1 MLFGL
6 GGVVIAASFFSAE
19 IAIYGVLIAGA
30 VDGLV
35 KGVSAGAMGL
45 LYKDVTLWILIL
57 VWAFRGLNTGR
68 LNSLRHPVILPL
80 VLFGLYCGA
89 ELFNCTTLQ
98 LTVGLAGLRSWLIW
112 LPLVLIAYDLFTERT
127 QIERL
132 IMFILLVTVP
142 SSLYGAYQY
151 NRGYGHL
158 KELSPTFA
166 YTDRF
171 TSGQTVRAMST
182 FVHPS
187 TFGASM
193 ALAALLLIGGV
204 SFSRSGTL
212 WKLMLLGGAGVC
224 IIGMIASGS
233 RTALVAIIPAGLMM
247 MLFRRSGRAFA
258 LVALVALM
266 GILAISHVF
275 RTPSQL
281 RYSKVPVSRQEIY
294 ARIAH
299 PFEAGFANAMAHP
312 LGVGIATGIGL
323 GRGAQLMGGEETE
336 VSTETQAW
344 VEGEYGRA
352 LKELGIPGFIIYIS
366 LLFSCLRWSF
376 HSYRRIVSPSYRSL
390 AAALFAVMAAGLFMQ
405 TSGSTLYQAPTGPI
419 FWICT
424 GILMKLYLI
433 EAAER
438 RSAEAWAS
446 AHGGPVEEETTV
458 GTSASD
464 ALR

>member
-1 MLFGL
+1 
-6 GGVVIAASFFSAE
+6 
-19 IAIYGVLIAGA
+19 
-30 VDGLV
+30 
-35 KGVSAGAMGL
+35 
-45 LYKDVTLWILIL
+45 
-57 VWAFRGLNTGR
+57 
-68 LNSLRHPVILPL
+68 
-80 VLFGLYCGA
+80 
-89 ELFNCTTLQ
+89 
-98 LTVGLAGLRSWLIW
+98 
-112 LPLVLIAYDLFTERT
+112 
-127 QIERL
+127 
-132 IMFILLVTVP
+132 
-142 SSLYGAYQY
+142 
-151 NRGYGHL
+151 
-158 KELSPTFA
+158 
-166 YTDRF
+166 
-171 TSGQTVRAMST
+171 
-182 FVHPS
+182 
-187 TFGASM
+187 M

-405 TSGSTLYQAPTGPI
+405 TSGSALYQAPTGPI

-446 AHGGPVEEETTV
+446 AHGGPVVDAETV
-458 GTSASD
+458 AASVPAPIRPSD
-464 ALR
+464 GDREA